1 LTETIP
7 RRDEELE
14 PLDELTEALYESL
27 KGVARRTLGRQSSQ
41 INGTDLVHEAYL
53 ELARDEKYRS
63 MHRTHFMALCATF
76 VRRLLVREAEALRRQ
91 KFDPTLIT
99 AVDGAEDAAGTSFEL
114 LELDRILRHLA
125 EIDERQAKIVELR
138 FFGGMSGEEVAELL
152 GISRRTVT
160 KEWGMARAWL
170 KRELQREDG

>member
-1 LTETIP
+1 MTEILP
-7 RRDEELE
+7 SPEELQ

-27 KGVARRTLGRQSSQ
+27 KGIARRTLGRQSSM

-76 VRRLLVREAEALRRQ
+76 VRRLLVREAVELRRQ
-91 KFDPTLIT
+91 KFDPCLIT
-99 AVDGAEDAAGTSFEL
+99 AVDLGMESHETSFEL
-114 LELDRILRHLA
+114 LELDRILKRLA

-138 FFGGMSGEEVAELL
+138 FFGGMTGEEVATLL

-170 KRELQREDG
+170 KRELEREAE